1 MIWLLG
7 IILPFLFLLI
17 IYLLGPKPE
26 APTYD
31 LDLPELPRHLFEIAE
46 KIEARESALDNIRP
60 DNEAR
65 IIWSD
70 VQAEKTEY
78 AVVYLHGFSASMGDG
93 NPVHR
98 EFAEYFSCNLY
109 LPRLHAHGLANEEP
123 LLDFRQEEFL
133 KSAVE
138 ALAVGKRIGKKVIL
152 MGTSTGAS
160 LALYLAA
167 HFPDIH
173 GLLLLS
179 PNVEL
184 FDKKTWLLSK
194 PWGLQIA
201 RMVLRDKYRRSET
214 KEEKQSPYWDNTYR
228 LEAAVQLKSMIE
240 HTMSNSVFH
249 AVEQPCWVG
258 YYYKNEEE
266 QDKTVSVPHI
276 LSMYKSLGT
285 DPEWKRIRNFPDAG
299 DHCIASS
306 IWSASWEEVR
316 DECIRFAEEILGMER
331 EK

>member
-7 IILPFLFLLI
+7 ILLPFLFLLI

-26 APTYD
+26 TPNYE
-31 LDLPELPRHLFEIAE
+31 LSLPELPDHLFEIAE
-46 KIEARESALDNIRP
+46 EIEKREAAIDNIRP

-70 VQAEKTEY
+70 VQAEETEY
-78 AVVYLHGFSASMGDG
+78 AIVYLHGFSASLGDG
-93 NPVHR
+93 DPVHK

-109 LPRLHAHGLANEEP
+109 LPRLHAHGLSSEEP

-138 ALAVGKRIGKKVIL
+138 ALAVGRRIGKKVIL

-173 GLLLLS
+173 GLILLS

-194 PWGLQIA
+194 PWGL
-201 RMVLRDKYRRSET
+201 S
-214 KEEKQSPYWDNTYR
+214 S
-228 LEAAVQLKSMIE
+228 
-240 HTMSNSVFH
+240 SV
-249 AVEQPCWVG
+249 
-258 YYYKNEEE
+258 
-266 QDKTVSVPHI
+266 
-276 LSMYKSLGT
+276 
-285 DPEWKRIRNFPDAG
+285 
-299 DHCIASS
+299 AS
-306 IWSASWEEVR
+306 
-316 DECIRFAEEILGMER
+316 
-331 EK
+331 